1 MDQAPSPPSTRIR
14 YQSSPSCGLS
24 PERSLA
30 FGRVWAAVGIL
41 ILARLDFRS
50 SDLPRN
56 HALVFAIA
64 FTVYSLLVLFLLRKH
79 RKWPESTRLTLHCL
93 DVFSVLLVT
102 LLVHASEPALFL
114 LFLFVLDASA
124 QRWGPSQV
132 LWTAGAFAIL
142 LSGELLVVVYLGPS
156 VNFQQ
161 VVRPGAVYI
170 SLAGFVVFATGLLWQ
185 ISKTNAAERW
195 ESSARAAQRVRALV
209 SRDLHDSAI
218 QCLYAAEYRLD
229 MLKSSSLGLSR
240 DFSEDIAQ
248 LQRLVRRSEVELRE
262 LVKQGRPLDLGA
274 KSFVEY
280 VAELTAEFE
289 HETGISVRFVFD
301 SGQISLPP
309 AVAGELVRIV
319 QEALLNVKKHSGARH
334 VWIGFRAAQD
344 QWNLLIDDDG
354 RGFDFTGRLCMV
366 DLEAK
371 GQGPFVIRERV
382 STLGGE
388 LEVESTPGRGTRLEI
403 AFPKNA
409 HG

>member
-1 MDQAPSPPSTRIR
+1 
-14 YQSSPSCGLS
+14 
-24 PERSLA
+24 
-30 FGRVWAAVGIL
+30 
-41 ILARLDFRS
+41 LDFRS
-50 SDLPRN
+50 SALLRN

-64 FTVYSLLVLFLLRKH
+64 FTVYSLLILFLLRKH

-93 DVFSVLLVT
+93 DILSVVLVA

-114 LFLFVLDASA
+114 LFLFLLAASA

-132 LWTAGAFAIL
+132 LWTAGAFAVL
-142 LSGELLVVVYLGPS
+142 LSSELLAVVFLRPS

-161 VVRPGAVYI
+161 AVRQGAAYL

-185 ISKTNAAERW
+185 ISKTDAAERG
-195 ESSARAAQRVRALV
+195 ESSARAAQRVRAHV

-218 QCLYAAEYRLD
+218 QCLYTIEYRLEK
-229 MLKSSSLGLSR
+229 LKNSAPGLSR
-240 DFSEDIAQ
+240 DFSEDLAQ

-262 LVKQGRPLDLGA
+262 LVEQGRPLDLGP

-280 VAELTAEFE
+280 VTDLTAEFE
-289 HETGISVRFVFD
+289 HETGILARFVFED
-301 SGQISLPP
+301 GQSSPPP

-319 QEALLNVKKHSGARH
+319 QEALLNVKKHSGARN
-334 VWIGFRAAQD
+334 VWIGFRAAQG

-354 RGFDFTGRLCMV
+354 RGFDFTGRLCML
-366 DLEAK
+366 DLEAR

-403 AFPKNA
+403 AFPKDVL
-409 HG
+409 G

>member
-1 MDQAPSPPSTRIR
+1 
-14 YQSSPSCGLS
+14 L
-24 PERSLA
+24 
-30 FGRVWAAVGIL
+30 GRVCAAVGIL
-41 ILARLDFRS
+41 ILACLDFRS
-50 SDLPRN
+50 SALLRN

-64 FTVYSLLVLFLLRKH
+64 FTVYSLLILFLLRKH

-93 DVFSVLLVT
+93 DILSVVLVA

-114 LFLFVLDASA
+114 LFLFLLAASA

-132 LWTAGAFAIL
+132 LWTAGAFAVL
-142 LSGELLVVVYLGPS
+142 LSSELLAVVFLRPS

-161 VVRPGAVYI
+161 AVRQGTAYL

-185 ISKTNAAERW
+185 ISKTDAAERG
-195 ESSARAAQRVRALV
+195 ESSARAAQRVRAHV

-218 QCLYAAEYRLD
+218 QCLYTIEYRLEK
-229 MLKSSSLGLSR
+229 LKNSAPGLSR
-240 DFSEDIAQ
+240 DFSEDLAQ

-262 LVKQGRPLDLGA
+262 LVEQGRPLDLGP

-280 VAELTAEFE
+280 VTDLTAEFE
-289 HETGISVRFVFD
+289 HETGILARFVFED
-301 SGQISLPP
+301 GQSSPPP

-319 QEALLNVKKHSGARH
+319 QEALLNVKKHSGARN
-334 VWIGFRAAQD
+334 VWIGFRAAQG

-354 RGFDFTGRLCMV
+354 RGFDFTGRLCML
-366 DLEAK
+366 DLEAR

-403 AFPKNA
+403 AFPKDVL
-409 HG
+409 G